1 MEQAKVIL
9 LKFIVCL
16 IAFSIGLDLFFDA
29 TLTDIISFSI
39 TTTVATYILADRILL
54 PRIGQGN
61 TLMAEFLL
69 TYTIVWLFGSI
80 LLHGYLQ
87 IAWGSAISAV
97 IITAGEVYIHKFL
110 ANHLP
115 SASNREGVPSH
126 PGTTPKLRFVTEFA
140 EDEDPTKRK

>member
-16 IAFSIGLDLFFDA
+16 IAFSVGLDMFFNA
-29 TLTDIISFSI
+29 TLTDIISFSV

-54 PRIGQGN
+54 PRLGKGN

-69 TYTIVWLFGSI
+69 TYSIVWLFGSI
-80 LLHGYLQ
+80 LLHSYLQ

-97 IITAGEVYIHKFL
+97 IITAGEVYVHKFL
-110 ANHLP
+110 AKHIP
-115 SASNREGVPSH
+115 IKKEEMHSH

-140 EDEDPTKRK
+140 EDEDPTRK